1 MATTE
6 AYLTAE
12 EFFLLP
18 DNGRLTELV
27 RGRIVAMNMPGFRH
41 GEICAT
47 IIHLLSIYLDEH
59 KLGRV
64 AGNDSGVVTER
75 NPDSVRGADVAYY
88 SFERL
93 PKGKHPQGY
102 PDVQPEL
109 VFEVRSPSDRWAE
122 VLEKVAEYLKAGVS
136 VVCAVEPDDQTVTVY
151 SPNRPEFTL
160 TVDQELQDLPFLPG
174 FSLPI
179 SRIFD

>member
-6 AYLTAE
+6 TFLTAE

-18 DNGRLTELV
+18 DDGRRTQLV
-27 RGRIVAMNMPGFRH
+27 RGRIATMNMPGFRH
-41 GEICAT
+41 GEICAR
-47 IIHLLSIYLDEH
+47 IIHLLSTYLDEH
-59 KLGRV
+59 RLGRV
-64 AGNDSGVVTER
+64 TGNDSGVVTER
-75 NPDSVRGADVAYY
+75 DPDSVRGADVAYY

-102 PDVQPEL
+102 SEVQPEL

-136 VVCAVEPDDQTVTVY
+136 IVCAVEPDDQTVTVY
-151 SPNRPEFTL
+151 SPDRPEFTL
-160 TVDQELQDLPFLPG
+160 TVDQELRDIGFLPG
-174 FSLPI
+174 FSMPVA
-179 SRIFD
+179 RIFE